1 MKRPYYIMSSGR
13 LRRKQNTV
21 YFEPASAEGNL
32 QRGSS
37 EEEGCLPPGTDE
49 ELLAGF
55 TAETESDPE
64 TGRVKRK
71 PIPVEDIEAFYC
83 FGELDFNTKFFN
95 FLSQQKIALHLFNY
109 YGHYSGSYVPR
120 EYLPSGYTL
129 VEQVRAYLDPHHR
142 LLIAREL
149 IDAASYNIVKNL
161 QYSSNP
167 SRQREGDLQPG
178 TDNAEGRLHQ
188 AIQEIETLRSSISQT
203 DTINQLMGLEGNI
216 RERYYRCWGEI
227 VGQEF
232 ALDKRVKHPPDNAIN
247 ALVSFANGLVY
258 ATVLSEIYHTHL
270 NPTISYLHGPGERRF
285 SLALDLAEIFK
296 PIIADKMIFKL
307 LNNKQIQEKHFRKEL
322 NFCYLEE
329 SGRKIVL
336 QEYDERLKTTI
347 KHRSL
352 GRNVSYRHLIRLEAY
367 KLVNH
372 LLSGEVYK
380 AFRAWW

>member
-1 MKRPYYIMSSGR
+1 MSSGR

-21 YFEPASAEGNL
+21 YFEPVTPAEGRL
-32 QRGSS
+32 QPGNDNA
-37 EEEGCLPPGTDE
+37 EGDLHPRDAGIDE
-49 ELLAGF
+49 DLLAGF
-55 TAETESDPE
+55 TEETEADPI
-64 TGRVKRK
+64 TGRVQRK

-109 YGHYSGSYVPR
+109 YGHYSGSFVPR

-129 VEQVRAYLDPHHR
+129 VEQVRAYLDPHRR

-149 IDAASYNIVKNL
+149 IDAASFNIVKNL
-161 QYSSNP
+161 QYFSSP
-167 SRQREGDLQPG
+167 SRQKGEPERQIDFSS
-178 TDNAEGRLHQ
+178 T
-188 AIQEIETLRSSISQT
+188 IKEIEALRDSISATQT
-203 DTINQLMGLEGNI
+203 TNQLMGLEGNI
-216 RERYYRCWGEI
+216 RDRYYACWKEILAPAGE
-227 VGQEF
+227 GF
-232 ALDKRVKHPPDNAIN
+232 AFEQRTKRPPDNAVN
-247 ALVSFANGLVY
+247 ALISFANGLVY

-270 NPTISYLHGPGERRF
+270 DPTVSYLHGPGERRF
-285 SLALDLAEIFK
+285 SLALDLSEIFK
-296 PIIADKMIFKL
+296 PILADKMIFKL
-307 LNNKQIQEKHFRKEL
+307 LNTKQIQQKHFRKDV
-322 NFCYLEE
+322 NMCYLEE

>member
-1 MKRPYYIMSSGR
+1 MKRPYYITSSGR

-21 YFEPASAEGNL
+21 YFEAVPKQSDNE
-32 QRGSS
+32 QGSDVRPLTS
-37 EEEGCLPPGTDE
+37 DINQSIDE

-55 TAETESDPE
+55 TEETEADPA
-64 TGRVKRK
+64 TGRVQRK

-109 YGHYSGSYVPR
+109 YGHYSGSFVPR

-129 VEQVRAYLDPHHR
+129 VEQVKAYLDPHHR
-142 LLIAREL
+142 LLIAREF
-149 IDAASYNIVKNL
+149 IESASFNIVKNL
-161 QYSSNP
+161 QYFSNP
-167 SRQREGDLQPG
+167 SRGERQLDLSTPI
-178 TDNAEGRLHQ
+178 A
-188 AIQEIETLRSSISQT
+188 EIEALRESIART
-203 DTINQLMGLEGNI
+203 DTTNHLMGLEGNI
-216 RERYYRCWGEI
+216 RERYYRCWGDI

-296 PIIADKMIFKL
+296 PIIADKMVFKL

>member
-21 YFEPASAEGNL
+21 YFEPVSQDGESFDPAV
-32 QRGSS
+32 
-37 EEEGCLPPGTDE
+37 DE

-55 TAETESDPE
+55 TVDTEADPE
-64 TGRVKRK
+64 TGKVKRK

-83 FGELDFNTKFFN
+83 MGEMDFNSRFFN
-95 FLSQQKIALHLFNY
+95 FLAQNKIALHLFNY
-109 YGHYSGSYVPR
+109 YGHYSGSFVPK
-120 EYLPSGYTL
+120 EYLPSGFTV
-129 VEQVRAYLDPHHR
+129 VEQVRAYLDPHRR

-149 IDAASYNIVKNL
+149 VDAAAFNITKNL
-161 QYSSNP
+161 QYFSNP
-167 SRQREGDLQPG
+167 SRGERQIDFSSVV
-178 TDNAEGRLHQ
+178 
-188 AIQEIETLRSSISQT
+188 QEIETLRGSIAST
-203 DTINQLMGLEGNI
+203 DTTRELMGLEGNI
-216 RERYYRCWGEI
+216 RERYYRCWSEI
-227 VGQEF
+227 VGQEY

-247 ALVSFANGLVY
+247 ALVSFTNGLVY

-270 NPTISYLHGPGERRF
+270 DPTVSFLHGPGERRF
-285 SLALDLAEIFK
+285 SLALDLSEIFK
-296 PIIADKMIFKL
+296 PIIADKLIFKV
-307 LNNKQIQEKHFRKEL
+307 LNTKQIQEKHFRKEL

-347 KHRSL
+347 KHRAL

-372 LLSGEVYK
+372 IISGEVYK
-380 AFRAWW
+380 GFRAWW